1 MIQSPVI
8 FGFQG
13 IKIFSQ
19 NYKKGID
26 IYRKRQYYNHA
37 RNKQDSPQ
45 GGQIEGGIEM
55 KATVK
60 KINGVRGF
68 TPITYAVFCGE
79 FCLKIFVS
87 KKDAIDFANYY
98 NNK

>member
-1 MIQSPVI
+1 
-8 FGFQG
+8 
-13 IKIFSQ
+13 
-19 NYKKGID
+19 
-26 IYRKRQYYNHA
+26 
-37 RNKQDSPQ
+37 
-45 GGQIEGGIEM
+45 M

-87 KKDAIDFANYY
+87 KKDAIDFANCY